1 MAMTSLDLIK
11 LRRPSNWLLLFGLL
25 AVGVPTFLTIAQN
38 GWVQQASAHGPIIL
52 ATGLWLLYQSW
63 PRIKDI
69 VAPVATIKVLPT
81 FILLLGGYG
90 LARVT
95 RIFEIEGYTFYF
107 LCLSI
112 LYGVIGGKAM
122 RSLWFCF
129 FYLLFVFPIPD
140 TIVAAATNPLKIFIS
155 NASVWLLYQVGYPVA
170 GTGVNIQ
177 IGQYQLLVAAA
188 CAGMNS
194 IFSLSAIGL
203 FYVYLQ
209 HRMNVGYALFLGLL
223 MIPVAIAANLIRVLI
238 LILVTY
244 HLGDAAAQSFFHD
257 LAGMTM
263 FVTSLLLIMGADALF
278 SPLWVRFVS
287 KRAET

>member
-1 MAMTSLDLIK
+1 MTGDLLTK
-11 LRRPSNWLLLFGLL
+11 LRNPSNWLLLLGLL
-25 AVGVPTFLTIAQN
+25 AVGIPTFSTIATN
-38 GWVQQASAHGPIIL
+38 GWAQQEAAHGPIIL
-52 ATGLWLLYQSW
+52 ATGLWLIYQSW
-63 PRIKDI
+63 PKIKDLI
-69 VAPVATIKVLPT
+69 APTSTLKVLPI
-81 FILLLGGYG
+81 FILLLGAYG
-90 LARVT
+90 LARIT

-107 LCLSI
+107 LCLTI

-122 RSLWFCF
+122 RVLWFCF

-140 TIVAAATNPLKIFIS
+140 TIVAAVTNPLKVFIS
-155 NASVWLLYQVGYPVA
+155 RAAVWLLYHAGYPVA
-170 GTGVNIQ
+170 GTGVNIM

-188 CAGMNS
+188 CAGLNS

-209 HRMNVGYALFLGLL
+209 HRMNVGYAVLLGLL
-223 MIPVAIAANLIRVLI
+223 ILPVAILANFIRVLL

-263 FVTSLLLIMGADALF
+263 FVISLLLIMGADAILG
-278 SPLWVRFVS
+278 PIWARFRG
-287 KRAET
+287 KGAEA

>member
-1 MAMTSLDLIK
+1 MTGFDHTQ
-11 LRRPSNWLLLFGLL
+11 LRRPSNWLLLLGFL
-25 AVGVPTFLTIAQN
+25 AVGVPTFLTIARV
-38 GWVQQASAHGPIIL
+38 GWAQQEAAHGPIIL
-52 ATGLWLLYQSW
+52 ATGLWLIYQSW
-63 PRIKDI
+63 PKIKGLI
-69 VAPVATIKVLPT
+69 APTASIKVVPV
-81 FILLLGGYG
+81 FILLLGAYG
-90 LARVT
+90 LARIT
-95 RIFEIEGYTFYF
+95 RIFEIEGYALYL
-107 LCLSI
+107 LCLTA

-122 RSLWFCF
+122 RVLWFCF

-140 TIVAAATNPLKIFIS
+140 TIVAAMTNPLKIFVS
-155 NASVWLLYQVGYPVA
+155 KASVWLLYQVGYPVA

-188 CAGMNS
+188 CAGLNS

-209 HRMNVGYALFLGLL
+209 HRMNVGYAMVLGALIL
-223 MIPVAIAANLIRVLI
+223 PVAVLANLIRVLL

-263 FVTSLLLIMGADALF
+263 FVTSLLLIMGADALLG
-278 SPLWVRFVS
+278 PLWARFAS
-287 KRAET
+287 KGRST